1 MNYLEAILSVYNE
14 LGRRD
19 NIYKARIKILVNELG
34 KEKIKSMI
42 EDKYK
47 NFANKKL
54 ELSEKQIKKIYNF
67 FKLPIKQSKNSII
80 PKVDNIEFKQ
90 WVKQN
95 VINHKIKGYSVVMV
109 SLEAPWKTTR

>member
-54 ELSEKQIKKIYNF
+54 ELSENQIKKIYNF
-67 FKLPIKQSKNSII
+67 FKLPIKQSKNSIYQKLI
-80 PKVDNIEFKQ
+80 I
-90 WVKQN
+90 
-95 VINHKIKGYSVVMV
+95 
-109 SLEAPWKTTR
+109 